1 MRYAG
6 QEALDVQAQLPHH
19 TRDLAA
25 REDEHERS
33 NEEDEEEEEQRDKA
47 KEEGGGGCVGEV
59 RARCTAA
66 SLKKALGK
74 REEDGVG
81 DVGPVTQSL
90 EELSKDMTAMTAVE
104 RNIAAAKS
112 GYIYIHTIYVYI
124 YI

>member
-6 QEALDVQAQLPHH
+6 QDALDVQAQLPHH
-19 TRDLAA
+19 TRDLAV
-25 REDEHERS
+25 REDELERS
-33 NEEDEEEEEQRDKA
+33 NEEDEQEEELRDKA
-47 KEEGGGGCVGEV
+47 KEEGGGGGGGVGEV

-74 REEDGVG
+74 REEDGDV
-81 DVGPVTQSL
+81 DVGSVTQSR

-112 GYIYIHTIYVYI
+112 GYIYTYNI
-124 YI
+124 